1 MRRWFLIAAVV
12 VLGAC
17 AHKGG
22 EQVFLDEVGTQSKEQ
37 IMARGDALA
46 EKKKWEQARKYY
58 TFLSD
63 TFPNDLLGRKAAL
76 KVADSFFAV
85 GDIEGLTEA
94 QLRYKDFS
102 NRFPSDPNR
111 AYALLMLAR
120 CSIKQSKGPLRDL
133 TPVHDATGSLKQ
145 LLQLFPTSQ
154 YANEAKVLLSKCLE
168 SLAQHECLVASYYA
182 HVERWVGAKQRLD
195 YLFENYPDTATAKAA
210 KPLMQKVEVH
220 LRGPAAPSPTPAPA
234 GQTPGQH

>member
-12 VLGAC
+12 VLAAC
-17 AHKGG
+17 ATKKG

-46 EKKKWEQARKYY
+46 AKKKWEQARKYY

-76 KVADSFFAV
+76 KVADSFFAI
-85 GDIEGLTEA
+85 GDTEGLTEA

-111 AYALLMLAR
+111 AYALLMLAK
-120 CSIKQSKGPLRDL
+120 CSMKQAKGPLRDL
-133 TPVHDATGSLKQ
+133 TPVHEATDSLKQ
-145 LLQLFPTSQ
+145 LLQLFPTSG
-154 YANEAKVLLSKCLE
+154 YANEASVFLSKCLE
-168 SLAQHECLVASYYA
+168 NLAQHEFLVASYYA
-182 HVERWVGAKQRLD
+182 NVERWVGAKQRLD

-210 KPLMQKVEVH
+210 KPLMQKVEAH
-220 LRGPAAPSPTPAPA
+220 LRGSAAPTPTSTPTS
-234 GQTPGQH
+234 QTPGQH